1 MMDDEW
7 VMSDDL
13 LETGWLAS
21 LVLPAAATAA
31 CVCLRG
37 LACMLIYKLLVLING
52 SLPN

>member
-1 MMDDEW
+1 
-7 VMSDDL
+7 MSDDL

-21 LVLPAAATAA
+21 LLVLPAAAAAAAAA